1 MCFSKLQEREYVIS
15 LLNAVLLD
23 LGDTLVHMSRPW
35 DDVFNDNI
43 ESLHD
48 YLKKLGFRLD
58 YQQFAGTFIRIFE
71 DAASRADLYKVEIPM
86 ADIIAKTLRK
96 SRLEVL
102 GVDLI
107 RNAEIEFFAPEVEA
121 WQLYPDTLETLTTL
135 RDEGF
140 KMGLVSNAKSDWAVR
155 AILEKNDITEYFGSV
170 VTSASLRIR
179 KPRPEIFTRTLSELA
194 VKSSDTVFV
203 GDSLEADICGAR
215 RVGMRSIHVLRKP
228 VEAAHQAEPEA
239 TVGSLTEAASQI
251 TAWKN
256 GSLEQPP
263 TLPRHGPP

>member
-1 MCFSKLQEREYVIS
+1 MCFSKPQELEYVVP
-15 LLNAVLLD
+15 LLDAVLLD

-35 DDVFNDNI
+35 DDVFNNNI
-43 ESLHD
+43 ESLHG

-58 YQQFAGTFIRIFE
+58 YQQFAETFIRIFE

-96 SRLEVL
+96 SKLDVL

-107 RNAEIEFFAPEVEA
+107 RNAEIEFFSPEVEA
-121 WQLYPDTLETLTTL
+121 WQLYPDTIETLTKL

-140 KMGLVSNAKSDWAVR
+140 KMGLISNAKSDWAVR
-155 AILEKNDITEYFGSV
+155 AILEKNDITKYFNSI

-179 KPRPEIFTRTLSELA
+179 KPRPEIFVRTLSDLA
-194 VKSSDTVFV
+194 VKSSDAVFV
-203 GDSLEADICGAR
+203 GDSLEADIGGAR

-228 VEAAHQAEPEA
+228 IEATHHSEPEA
-239 TVGSLTEAASQI
+239 TVTSLVEAANQI
-251 TAWKN
+251 NAWKN
-256 GSLEQPP
+256 GSLKEPP
-263 TLPRHGPP
+263 TLPRHGTT